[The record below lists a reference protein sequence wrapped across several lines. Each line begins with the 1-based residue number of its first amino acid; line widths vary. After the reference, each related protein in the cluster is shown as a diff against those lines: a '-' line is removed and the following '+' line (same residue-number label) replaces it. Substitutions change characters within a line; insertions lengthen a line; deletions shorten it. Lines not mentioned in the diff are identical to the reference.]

1 MLRTSF
7 IIIEIIFLT
16 AFMALMVILLSFIRA
31 GGDTIHK
38 VGRIWAKC
46 ILRVSKIKVTVK
58 GYSNLKPGKSYIY
71 MPNHVSNI
79 DIPVLQAYLP
89 VQFRWL
95 AKAELYKI
103 PIFGHAM
110 KSAGYISI
118 DRSDRRSAIN
128 SLNHVARIIRNGVS
142 VIIFPEGTRSRTR
155 NIQPF
160 KKGGF
165 VLAVDSGVSIIPII
179 IHGTGQI
186 MPRKKISIKSGNVT
200 LEITKPIKS
209 SDYTRKTKDDLMK
222 KVRNIIQESYDKGK
236 QNGSTC

>member
-1 MLRTSF
+1 
-7 IIIEIIFLT
+7 
-16 AFMALMVILLSFIRA
+16 MAAMVILLSLIRA

-46 ILRVSKIKVTVK
+46 ILGIGKIKVTVK
-58 GYSNLKPGKSYIY
+58 GYSNLMPGRSYIY

-103 PIFGHAM
+103 PLFGHAM
-110 KSAGYISI
+110 KRAGYISI
-118 DRSDRRSAIN
+118 DRSDRRSAIK
-128 SLNHVARIIRNGVS
+128 SLNQTATIIRNGVS
-142 VIIFPEGTRSRTR
+142 VIIFPEGTRSRTN

-165 VLAVDSGVSIIPII
+165 VLAVDSGVSIVPII

-186 MPRKKISIKSGNVT
+186 MPRKKITIKPGNVT
-200 LEITKPIKS
+200 LEITKPVKS

-222 KVRNIIQESYDKGK
+222 KVRNIILESYDKGK
-236 QNGSTC
+236 KNG